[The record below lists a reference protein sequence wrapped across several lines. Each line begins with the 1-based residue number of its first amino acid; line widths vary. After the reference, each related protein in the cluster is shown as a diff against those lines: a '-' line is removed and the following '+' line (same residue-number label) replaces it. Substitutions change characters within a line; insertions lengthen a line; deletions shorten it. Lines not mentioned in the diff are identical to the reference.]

1 MIDQEGYR
9 SNVGIMLC
17 NEKQQLLW
25 ARRIG
30 QNAWQ
35 FPQGGVDP
43 EEQLEEA
50 MFRELNEEI
59 GLSETQVKIVARTR
73 DWLRYQLPN
82 NLLRHES
89 MPLCIG
95 QKQIWFLLLL
105 RTNEEQVKLDVSD
118 QPEFDQWRWVD
129 YWYPLK
135 EVVSFKRKVYE
146 QALQELEPYIKDD
159 NLRHIV

>member
-1 MIDQEGYR
+1 
-9 SNVGIMLC
+9 MLC
-17 NEKQQLLW
+17 NEQQQLLW

-35 FPQGGVDP
+35 FPQGGVD
-43 EEQLEEA
+43 ENEDLEQAL
-50 MFRELNEEI
+50 FRELTEEV
-59 GLSETQVKIVARTR
+59 GLKQSHVTILARTS
-73 DWLRYQLPN
+73 DWLRYKLPE

-89 MPLCIG
+89 KPLCIG

-105 RTNEEQVKLDVSD
+105 RSHEDQVKLDLSD
-118 QPEFDQWRWVD
+118 KPEFDQWRWVD

-146 QALQELEPYIKDD
+146 QALQELEPYIKND

>member
-35 FPQGGVDP
+35 FPQGGVNP

-59 GLSETQVKIVARTR
+59 GLNQTQVTVVARTR
-73 DWLRYQLPN
+73 DWLRYQLPD
-82 NLLRHES
+82 NLLRRES

-146 QALQELEPYIKDD
+146 QALQELEPHIKDD
-159 NLRHIV
+159 NLRLIV

>member
-1 MIDQEGYR
+1 VIDQEGYR

-17 NEKQQLLW
+17 NNKQQLLW

-35 FPQGGVDP
+35 FPQGGVD
-43 EEQLEEA
+43 ENEGLEEA
-50 MFRELNEEI
+50 MYRELYEEI
-59 GLSETQVKIVARTR
+59 GLEKKQVSIVARTR
-73 DWLRYQLPN
+73 DWLRYELPE
-82 NLLRHES
+82 NLLRHQS

-95 QKQIWFLLLL
+95 QKQIWYLLFLKSQ
-105 RTNEEQVKLDVSD
+105 EDQVNLDKSV

-135 EVVSFKRKVYE
+135 EVVSFKRKVYM
-146 QALQELEPYIKDD
+146 QALGELEPYIKDD
-159 NLRHIV
+159 KLRNIV

>member
-1 MIDQEGYR
+1 MIDQQGYR

-17 NEKQQLLW
+17 NNQQQLLW

-35 FPQGGVDP
+35 FPQGGVDEH
-43 EEQLEEA
+43 EELEEA
-50 MFRELNEEI
+50 MYRELYEEI
-59 GLSETQVKIVARTR
+59 GLKKNQVSLIARTG
-73 DWLRYQLPN
+73 DWLRYDLPE

-95 QKQIWFLLLL
+95 QKQIWFLLFLKSH
-105 RTNEEQVKLDVSD
+105 EDQVKLNQSI

-135 EVVSFKRKVYE
+135 EVVSFKRNVYK
-146 QALQELEPYIKDD
+146 QALVELEPYIQDD
-159 NLRHIV
+159 NLRDIV

>member
-1 MIDQEGYR
+1 VIDQEGYR

-35 FPQGGVDP
+35 FPQGGVNP

-59 GLSETQVKIVARTR
+59 GLNQTQVTVVARTR
-73 DWLRYQLPN
+73 DWLRYQLPD
-82 NLLRHES
+82 NLLRRES

-146 QALQELEPYIKDD
+146 QALQELEPHIKDD
-159 NLRHIV
+159 NLRLIV

>member
-1 MIDQEGYR
+1 MIDQDGYR

-17 NEKQQLLW
+17 NDQQQLLW

-30 QNAWQ
+30 QNSWQ
-35 FPQGGVDP
+35 FPQGGVDSH
-43 EEQLEEA
+43 EQLEEA
-50 MFRELNEEI
+50 MYRELFEEI
-59 GLSETQVKIVARTR
+59 GLKKKQVSIIARTR
-73 DWLRYQLPN
+73 DWLRYELPE

-105 RTNEEQVKLDVSD
+105 KSHENQVTLDHSI

-135 EVVSFKRKVYE
+135 EVVSFKRDVY
-146 QALQELEPYIKDD
+146 QRALTELEPYIKSD
-159 NLRHIV
+159 HHQVVF

>member
-17 NEKQQLLW
+17 NNQQQLLW

-30 QNAWQ
+30 QNSWQ
-35 FPQGGVDP
+35 FPQGGVDHH
-43 EEQLEEA
+43 EQLEEA
-50 MFRELNEEI
+50 MYRELFEEI
-59 GLSETQVKIVARTR
+59 GLKKKQVSIVARTR
-73 DWLRYQLPN
+73 DWLRYELPE

-105 RTNEEQVKLDVSD
+105 KSDENQVKLDHSI

-135 EVVSFKRKVYE
+135 EVVSFKRDVYQ
-146 QALQELEPYIKDD
+146 QALAELEPYIKSD
-159 NLRHIV
+159 NHQVIF

>member
-43 EEQLEEA
+43 KEQLEEA

-59 GLSETQVKIVARTR
+59 GLNQSQVTIVARTR

-82 NLLRHES
+82 NLLRRES

-159 NLRHIV
+159 NLRLIV